1 MDCRAERWSLS
12 GYMMIVLTFFLR
24 KLISK
29 WERWRRQ
36 LDVGLQTENWH
47 SCPLVAS
54 VALEEARG
62 FVDRRAKSGND
73 GKPDGGGDGGV
84 EEITLYFMPCSLFF
98 YLVF

>member
-1 MDCRAERWSLS
+1 M
-12 GYMMIVLTFFLR
+12 
-24 KLISK
+24 
-29 WERWRRQ
+29 
-36 LDVGLQTENWH
+36 
-47 SCPLVAS
+47 AS

-98 YLVF
+98 FLFFKCGGPIYKCKRWRWKELEVVWT

>member
-1 MDCRAERWSLS
+1 MDCRAERRSLS

-29 WERWRRQ
+29 WGRWQRQ
-36 LDVGLQTENWH
+36 LDVGLQHPENWH

-73 GKPDGGGDGGV
+73 GKPYGGGRV
-84 EEITLYFMPCSLFF
+84 EEVILYFMPCSLFF
-98 YLVF
+98 FLVF